1 MANEINNDNIIL
13 VNAPAGSGKTY
24 RIKSE
29 IRDYVIDN
37 PTDKV
42 LCITYT
48 NRAANELINEIDS
61 MNVYVSTIHSYI
73 NHMISPLLGKKEI
86 IDLYF
91 EIYTDDI
98 LKRIENPKKSDSN
111 ERYKEKYGDINIDII
126 KKNIKYITY
135 NEMKNNSLYYGGLG
149 HDDILSF
156 TYKIL
161 DIYPKLYEKINRRFK
176 LIIIDEYQDTSPE
189 VLNMFFNAVEG
200 KDVKLYLYGDKMQQI
215 YKLYGSELNEKLLSK
230 STDKSKIFNHRSA
243 FNIVDILNNIYNNQ
257 QLKQQYSDY
266 NKKIIPEYMPR
277 VVIAKSTEIDY
288 IVDKCTTQDEKT
300 LVLYILNKERFE
312 QIGSINLYN
321 AYSKIE
327 KYSYG
332 RKTSVIDILLE
343 NNSLDNE
350 DDLLSLMIIMYN
362 VNYSWQN
369 KIYGSFLKICREN
382 KKIFNIKYLTF
393 NSNADKKYLY
403 DLWNAVFDKFN
414 DPNATIEEL
423 IILMNRKELLEQK
436 FSELLSDDN
445 IYNDVFKVKID
456 EFIKLHESNLDTKV
470 STQHGVKGESHDSVL
485 FIAKDNI
492 KSEPRINM
500 YDFFRVWS
508 KIEFSLDDFENFH
521 FEYMLFCKSFEE
533 EIGFDL
539 KNIKKN
545 QLEEHKTLI
554 LQKSA
559 ETLGKF
565 NENEI
570 FNKLCRE
577 PYELYIN
584 KQTCTNAKAC
594 FKYSTIE
601 KVLSAYKLFYVGCSR
616 ARKNL
621 TIFVDEEK
629 IKEFNEEFKQK
640 IIKVGFEIIDS
651 SEI

>member
-29 IRDYVIDN
+29 VRDYVINN
-37 PTDKV
+37 PKDKI

-48 NRAANELINEIDS
+48 NRAANELIDEIGS
-61 MNVYVSTIHSYI
+61 SNVYVSTIHSYI
-73 NHMISPLLGKKEI
+73 NHMISPLLCKKEI

-91 EIYTDDI
+91 EIYTEDI
-98 LKRIENPKKSDSN
+98 LKRIKDPKKNDSN

-161 DIYPKLYEKINRRFK
+161 DRYPKLYEKINRRFK

-189 VLNMFFNAVEG
+189 VLNIFFNAVEG
-200 KDVKLYLYGDKMQQI
+200 KDVKLHLYGDKMQQI
-215 YKLYGSELNEKLLSK
+215 YKLYGSELNEKLLSINI
-230 STDKSKIFNHRSA
+230 DKSKIFNHRSA
-243 FNIVDILNNIYNNQ
+243 FKIVDILNNIYNNP
-257 QLKQQYSDY
+257 QLNQQYSDD
-266 NKKIIPEYMPR
+266 NKEIIPEYMPR
-277 VVIAKSTEIDY
+277 VVIAKATEIEG

-300 LVLYILNKERFE
+300 LVLHILNKYRFE
-312 QIGSINLYN
+312 QIGASNLYD

-332 RKTSVIDILLE
+332 RKISAIDILLE

-350 DDLLSLMIIMYN
+350 DDLLSLMIMMYN
-362 VNYSWQN
+362 LNDSWQN
-369 KIYGSFLKICREN
+369 KIYGLFLKTCRDN
-382 KKIFNIKYLTF
+382 KRIFNVKYLTC
-393 NSNADKKYLY
+393 NSNRDKKYLY
-403 DLWNAVFDKFN
+403 DLWNDVFEKFN
-414 DPNATIEEL
+414 SSDATIEEI
-423 IILMNRKELLEQK
+423 IILMNTKNLLEQN
-436 FSELLSDDN
+436 FFELLTDEDV
-445 IYNDVFKVKID
+445 YNNVFKVKID
-456 EFIKLHESNLDTKV
+456 EFIKLHESNLNTRV

-485 FIAKDNI
+485 FIAKDNT

-508 KIEFSLDDFENFH
+508 KTEFSLDNFENFH

-533 EIGFDL
+533 EIGFAL
-539 KNIKKN
+539 KDINKN
-545 QLEEHKTLI
+545 QLEEYKVLI
-554 LQKSA
+554 LHKIN
-559 ETLGKF
+559 ETIEKYS
-565 NENEI
+565 ENKI
-570 FNKLCRE
+570 FNILCRE
-577 PYELYIN
+577 SYELYKT
-584 KQTCTNAKAC
+584 KQTCINLKKC
-594 FKYSTIE
+594 FKYSIIE
-601 KVLSAYKLFYVGCSR
+601 RILSAYKLFYVGCSR

-621 TIFVDEEK
+621 TIFVDEDK
-629 IKEFNEEFKQK
+629 IKEFNEEFKEK
-640 IIKVGFEIIDS
+640 IINVGFEIIDS